1 MTGQDARNERIRRGL
16 SLAQVAAH
24 LEREDGSGRGVS
36 RMRVSQLERK
46 PLLTEEEAGRIAT
59 AILDA
64 QWERNRS
71 LLKVGS

>member
-1 MTGQDARNERIRRGL
+1 MADASHELRTPL
-16 SLAQVAAH
+16 STIAGYTELARTRPDPETSAVA
-24 LEREDGSGRGVS
+24 LGKV
-36 RMRVSQLERK
+36 
-46 PLLTEEEAGRIAT
+46 EEEAGRIAT